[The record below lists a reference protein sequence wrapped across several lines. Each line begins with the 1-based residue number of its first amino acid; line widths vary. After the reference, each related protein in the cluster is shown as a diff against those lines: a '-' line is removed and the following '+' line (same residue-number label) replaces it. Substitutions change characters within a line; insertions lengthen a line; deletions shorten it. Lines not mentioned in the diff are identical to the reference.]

1 MSLDFPF
8 VRLFGVRRK
17 RQDKQ
22 TVNQRREDNV
32 MAKRQDKQTVNQ
44 RREDNA
50 MSKRQDKQ
58 TINFVLPF
66 SHCIV
71 FSSLID
77 GLFVLSFSHYI
88 VFSSLIYGLFVLT
101 NCKSKKRRQCNV

>member
-1 MSLDFPF
+1 MVCLSCLLAIALSSL
-8 VRLFGVRRK
+8 

-50 MSKRQDKQ
+50 MAKRQDKQ
-58 TINFVLPF
+58 TINQRRDLWFVCL
-66 SHCIV
+66 V
-71 FSSLID
+71 F
-77 GLFVLSFSHYI
+77 
-88 VFSSLIYGLFVLT
+88 
-101 NCKSKKRRQCNV
+101 